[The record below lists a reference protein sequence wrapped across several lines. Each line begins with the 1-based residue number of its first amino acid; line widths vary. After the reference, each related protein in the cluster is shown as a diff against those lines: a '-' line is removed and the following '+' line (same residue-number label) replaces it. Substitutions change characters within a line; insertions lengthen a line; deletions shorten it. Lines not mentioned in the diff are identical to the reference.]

1 MRRGLAALPSSRL
14 EAMALAGHEL
24 VRAERALSGQGFNVV
39 ARLLRDEGTF
49 FEWDHYPAGDLHDP
63 VSGAQYFYHA
73 HGASERRTGEH
84 GHFHCFLRAAGTG
97 LLHHVVAVAM
107 DDRGRPVR
115 LFTVN
120 RWVTDDSWIDAAG
133 AIRLLDRFHLDQP
146 KPSRWVNRWLQAL
159 LRLFRPEIEALLRRR
174 DRRLAEWR
182 RRHPGVDA
190 LAARQLDTLS
200 EIAISTD
207 ARIDELRRALALIGS

>member
-1 MRRGLAALPSSRL
+1 VSRALAALPSPRL
-14 EAMALAGHEL
+14 ETMALAGEEL
-24 VRAERALSGQGFNVV
+24 IRAERALSLQGFNVV
-39 ARLLRDEGTF
+39 ARLLRDQGTF
-49 FEWDHYPAGDLHDP
+49 YEWDHYPAGDLCDRA
-63 VSGAQYFYHA
+63 SGAQYFYHA
-73 HGASERRTGEH
+73 HGASGRRAGEH

-97 LLHHVVAVAM
+97 LLHHLVAVAM

-133 AIRLLDRFHLDQP
+133 AIRLLDRFHLDEP

-159 LRLFRPEIEALLRRR
+159 LCLFGPDIGMLLRRR
-174 DRRLAEWR
+174 DQHLAEWR
-182 RRHPGVDA
+182 RRHPGLDA

-200 EIAISTD
+200 ETAISID
-207 ARIDELRRALALIGS
+207 ARIDELRRTLLRTG